1 MNEPSIETTAVES
14 KPVNP
19 LIQSWKIFFKKLR
32 KNKAAMVGG
41 FFIALFIVIAIIGPY
56 FTPYAPQTT
65 DVVNKLAPPSSDHW
79 FGTDHHGRDIFSRI
93 IHGMSLTLY
102 VGFAS
107 VILGA
112 TVGVVLGI
120 ISGYYGGR
128 IVTIIM
134 RTLYVLFAFPGFL
147 LDLEVVGVLGGS
159 VIFVIIAVAL
169 SYIRYLVL

>member
-1 MNEPSIETTAVES
+1 
-14 KPVNP
+14 
-19 LIQSWKIFFKKLR
+19 
-32 KNKAAMVGG
+32 
-41 FFIALFIVIAIIGPY
+41 IVIAIIGPY

-128 IVTIIM
+128 IEDRKSTRLNSSHVSIS
-134 RTLYVLFAFPGFL
+134 Y
-147 LDLEVVGVLGGS
+147 
-159 VIFVIIAVAL
+159 AVFCL
-169 SYIRYLVL
+169 KKKNKKG